1 MSDQGE
7 PSAGLDDAA
16 QSAADQQRFDV
27 PSGGK
32 PGDGASGET
41 PAFDAF
47 PAPSTGAA
55 TPEVSAREASV
66 FRPPA
71 VPMPQTGSQP
81 LFVPETPEES
91 SGTVFGQARLAQN
104 APAHT

>member
-7 PSAGLDDAA
+7 LSARFDDAA
-16 QSAADQQRFDV
+16 QSAADQQESDV

-32 PGDGASGET
+32 PGDGTSPDEGAPAGET

-47 PAPSTGAA
+47 PAPSADA
-55 TPEVSAREASV
+55 VAPEPAPFEASALEASV

-71 VPMPQTGSQP
+71 VPMPETGSQP
-81 LFVPETPEES
+81 VFVEETPA
-91 SGTVFGQARLAQN
+91 T
-104 APAHT
+104 